1 MRSQINLLINAS
13 MQKSDTTTW
22 SLNNYKSQRLL
33 FQCDKSIVTDF
44 HIMDKTFLIVRVF
57 SYSFTSTLT

>member
-22 SLNNYKSQRLL
+22 SLNNYTVNLSGYCFNVIKLL
-33 FQCDKSIVTDF
+33 LL
-44 HIMDKTFLIVRVF
+44 TFILWTKPF
-57 SYSFTSTLT
+57 